1 VNKCKIQNS
10 NFEFC
15 MISIDWVIYIVTLH
29 NLFKHSNEDSSI
41 VSECSKQMNYLIIL
55 TQKWWDHAN
64 NERQTEL
71 YKIQLYWILFFF
83 SWIFLWDQTCN
94 NDNNSEFLHL
104 VQFFFT
110 KLHFKVFYKL
120 YRIQN
125 FKIQHDYWLPYVLSQ
140 LQRNLHIHKL
150 SP

>member
-1 VNKCKIQNS
+1 
-10 NFEFC
+10 
-15 MISIDWVIYIVTLH
+15 MISIDWVLH

-104 VQFFFT
+104 IQFFFLLSCILKFST
-110 KLHFKVFYKL
+110 SYIDNKFSKFNMIIDYHMSFHSYKEIFIYTSCHL
-120 YRIQN
+120 KDLVN
-125 FKIQHDYWLPYVLSQ
+125 WH
-140 LQRNLHIHKL
+140 
-150 SP
+150 